1 MNTEFSAVVNYLA
14 NLNDSGVD
22 QALSDREDAVWQSKK
37 GCPFRLR
44 VNANNT
50 PDFTQNQRHVKK
62 DVGEKLT
69 DEEAENMIK
78 VTEVDNAQWN
88 RASVCQ

>member
-1 MNTEFSAVVNYLA
+1 M
-14 NLNDSGVD
+14 
-22 QALSDREDAVWQSKK
+22 
-37 GCPFRLR
+37 
-44 VNANNT
+44 NANNT

-78 VTEVDNAQWN
+78 VTEVDNAQWIKQTEIPQI
-88 RASVCQ
+88 RFS